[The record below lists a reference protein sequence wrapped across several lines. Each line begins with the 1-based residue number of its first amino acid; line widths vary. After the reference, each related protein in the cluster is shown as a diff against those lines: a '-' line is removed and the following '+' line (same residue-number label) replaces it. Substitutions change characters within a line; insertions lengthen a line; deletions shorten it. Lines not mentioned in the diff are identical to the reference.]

1 MPDLALRTQWF
12 SERAETSSEIPK
24 KVLAYPGHHPAIEA
38 GKLGIV
44 VGNFF
49 FHHPAEGR
57 GGSQSWVQGF
67 GGKGG
72 VPRRVFVPST
82 RSPGP
87 GLGMRQGE
95 EQQTPPA
102 ARLRLPTP
110 TAGQLGGRRQG
121 QNRLSCV
128 HPAALSPHSHFN

>member
-67 GGKGG
+67 RGKGG
-72 VPRRVFVPST
+72 VPRRVFVPNTMQPRPRFGDVAGRGAAAPSCCQAT
-82 RSPGP
+82 ASYAHGRAAG
-87 GLGMRQGE
+87 GE
-95 EQQTPPA
+95 KRRAEQALLCASSCIITPF
-102 ARLRLPTP
+102 T
-110 TAGQLGGRRQG
+110 
-121 QNRLSCV
+121 
-128 HPAALSPHSHFN
+128 F